1 MSRSIARFV
10 ERLLLASEE
19 PPAPCDH
26 PDRTAFPSGKNGRN
40 TRLLGQ
46 FR

>member
-10 ERLLLASEE
+10 ERLAIGE

-26 PDRTAFPSGKNGRN
+26 PDRTAFPSGRNGRN

-46 FR
+46 LR